1 LAAPW
6 ACLALALLHH
16 HPHKPTLRE
25 KKKKAAKS
33 ICLTD
38 TKKPMRR
45 WITKTLILLLQRLIS
60 DHPHKPT
67 LGEKKKAAKKSL
79 L

>member
-1 LAAPW
+1 MLDR
-6 ACLALALLHH
+6 H
-16 HPHKPTLRE
+16 
-25 KKKKAAKS
+25 
-33 ICLTD
+33 
-38 TKKPMRR
+38 KKPVKR

-67 LGEKKKAAKKSL
+67 MGEKKKAAKKSL

>member
-38 TKKPMRR
+38 TKKPVKR
-45 WITKTLILLLQRLIS
+45 WITKTLFLLLQRLIS

-67 LGEKKKAAKKSL
+67 LGEKKKAAESL